1 MSDKA
6 RLAYWLHTNAKDTK
20 FHNPGCILILGL
32 GLKHRA
38 PWPPF
43 PFWRNFFKRCVTNG
57 SHELS
62 PLNIDQLV
70 SHMMSSQTSQT
81 SLVAIFFLALSR
93 PGPLLT
99 ACLLASLLCPCPF
112 LLAPEILSGH
122 LLPKRENSWRTR
134 VIAPSSVWALAPQPK
149 SWWMLGK
156 WFFGGIPWWIVEWY
170 SLSGSAV
177 DHPTEWS
184 IEWSHIIA
192 LKNIFL
198 KQNLCNLN
206 TFTLMSSTHKHGS
219 WV

>member
-43 PFWRNFFKRCVTNG
+43 PFWRNFYKRGVKNG
-57 SHELS
+57 SRELS

-81 SLVAIFFLALSR
+81 SLVAIFFLALGR
-93 PGPLLT
+93 PGPLLM
-99 ACLLASLLCPCPF
+99 ACLLASLLCPHPF
-112 LLAPEILSGH
+112 LLAPGILSVH

-149 SWWMLGK
+149 SWWTLGK
-156 WFFGGIPWWIVEWY
+156 WFFWWD
-170 SLSGSAV
+170 SLVDCWMVFPECSAV
-177 DHPTEWS
+177 DHTIEWS
-184 IEWSHIIA
+184 IERSHIIA
-192 LKNIFL
+192 LKDIFL